1 MELRK
6 FIATTIREYLNEQ
19 NYINENVYK
28 VFHGTNDSFDSFDY
42 DKIGTNTEGA
52 WNGVGFYFSDNK
64 AEASLYGN
72 KIMNVEI
79 E

>member
-52 WNGVGFYFSDNK
+52 WNGVGFYFSDNNRCK
-64 AEASLYGN
+64 KLQEFRYQ
-72 KIMNVEI
+72 E
-79 E
+79 